1 MALNPWQ
8 HPQSHNKYRF
18 FTFTPRP
25 ILYLTFWYRLI
36 VGDMAGLTRDA
47 IHVEWTHKAR
57 HFRYY
62 IEIAPH
68 TASSITVHYR
78 IIQYTVVQNNVGQLS
93 IVKCSTYQ
101 CCIASNKAV
110 LYCTSPECSLRWTCF
125 ADELLASS
133 LIIEHSILSFYLTS
147 PNYSIVSLCYVL
159 HLFSVYRLVDT
170 AGLTRIRTDKSLL
183 LASKERRKMRI
194 ESNIGKNVR
203 VTQRSGSSTY
213 SAVELPG
220 IQLLDP
226 EADPSQFS
234 HQVHLTLPYPLFF
247 HHRFSCSLLSFI
259 SLYPP
264 AQSPTLLTF
273 IVFPFPVLTSPP
285 CLYPTFVVLLDQTL
299 EGASPLPS
307 PLFNHH
313 ECFASTRFSY

>member
-1 MALNPWQ
+1 
-8 HPQSHNKYRF
+8 
-18 FTFTPRP
+18 
-25 ILYLTFWYRLI
+25 
-36 VGDMAGLTRDA
+36 
-47 IHVEWTHKAR
+47 
-57 HFRYY
+57 
-62 IEIAPH
+62 
-68 TASSITVHYR
+68 
-78 IIQYTVVQNNVGQLS
+78 
-93 IVKCSTYQ
+93 
-101 CCIASNKAV
+101 
-110 LYCTSPECSLRWTCF
+110 
-125 ADELLASS
+125 
-133 LIIEHSILSFYLTS
+133 
-147 PNYSIVSLCYVL
+147 
-159 HLFSVYRLVDT
+159 
-170 AGLTRIRTDKSLL
+170 
-183 LASKERRKMRI
+183 MRI